1 MLKDN
6 KRIKDYLRED
16 RPMEKLLSKGVSSL
30 DNNELLAILVG
41 SGTREKNAIE
51 LSEEILKERFIGNQL
66 LYSSIEE
73 LMEIKGIGM
82 SKATRIISGI
92 ELGRRLGM
100 INNFDKISYNSPES
114 VADYFYDHY
123 RTSNKEE
130 FVILILDSKNKLL
143 ALDSVSTGTI
153 NSTIVHPREVFKSA
167 IKKSA
172 NSIILV
178 HNHPSGDPYPSKED
192 IQITRRLTEAGEIV
206 GIKVLDHIVIGSNRH
221 FSFKENNII

>member
-1 MLKDN
+1 MLKEN
-6 KRIKDYLRED
+6 KRIKDYLREE
-16 RPMEKLLSKGVSSL
+16 RPMEKLLKNGVAIL
-30 DNNELLAILVG
+30 DNKELLAILIG
-41 SGTREKNAIE
+41 SGTKEKNAIE
-51 LSEEILKERFIGNQL
+51 LSNDILANKFIGNQL
-66 LYSSIEE
+66 LYSSVEE

-82 SKATRIISGI
+82 SKATRIVSGI

-100 INNFDKISYNSPES
+100 INSFDKMSYNSPES

-123 RTSNKEE
+123 KTSNKEE

-143 ALDSVSTGTI
+143 ALDSVSVGTI

-178 HNHPSGDPYPSKED
+178 HNHPSGDPHPSKED
-192 IQITRRLTEAGEIV
+192 LQITRRLSEVGDIV
-206 GIKVLDHIVIGSNRH
+206 GIKVLDHIVIGSNKH
-221 FSFKENNII
+221 FSFKENNLI